1 MDKIS
6 LDGRVVCVVD
16 DDALYR
22 QYLSALLVDKKL
34 DVIEVADGGG
44 LIDVLTHRTID
55 CILLDYVLADESGL
69 TLHEHLRGRF
79 RKPPPVIMLTSDA
92 SQRTVIKAFRN
103 GINDYV
109 LKRGLRPEEL
119 FGAIGNAIAR
129 RRQEDCAEEDLS
141 RLKQQSIVDDVTG
154 LFRRKAV
161 EDRLERAS
169 RAAARRKGQY
179 AVVVIALNELESM
192 EAQFGHLIAD
202 RVLRA
207 AASRLQKEIRE
218 TDVCGMWGADSFI
231 YLIEANP
238 DRRAVE
244 RLKARLEQALS
255 FDLNLDAVSC
265 RITASVGAAIWPT
278 DGKDLAAIVAVAES
292 ATATTKASGTP
303 LVSGAMV
310 AASCQGGRQDLETEG
325 DLALVARQEDRRK
338 ERRQRVLKRGQIVIN
353 GQHSVVDCTIRDL
366 ARDGA
371 RLRLE
376 GHFTA
381 PEQFDLMILGS
392 GVTRRVS
399 LRWQRGRE
407 LGVQFVG

>member
-79 RKPPPVIMLTSDA
+79 RKPPPVIMLTSGA

-169 RAAARRKGQY
+169 
-179 AVVVIALNELESM
+179 
-192 EAQFGHLIAD
+192 
-202 RVLRA
+202 
-207 AASRLQKEIRE
+207 
-218 TDVCGMWGADSFI
+218 
-231 YLIEANP
+231 
-238 DRRAVE
+238 
-244 RLKARLEQALS
+244 
-255 FDLNLDAVSC
+255 
-265 RITASVGAAIWPT
+265 
-278 DGKDLAAIVAVAES
+278 
-292 ATATTKASGTP
+292 
-303 LVSGAMV
+303 
-310 AASCQGGRQDLETEG
+310 
-325 DLALVARQEDRRK
+325 
-338 ERRQRVLKRGQIVIN
+338 
-353 GQHSVVDCTIRDL
+353 
-366 ARDGA
+366 
-371 RLRLE
+371 
-376 GHFTA
+376 
-381 PEQFDLMILGS
+381 
-392 GVTRRVS
+392 
-399 LRWQRGRE
+399 
-407 LGVQFVG
+407 